1 MSNFVHPYYINS
13 ITSSNTK
20 KYSEKLDDKMNVFFL
35 VKHNFV
41 HHRIA
46 NFSIQRGAYRIVHF
60 SIFIVVRLLQTVIGL
75 ILRRR

>member
-1 MSNFVHPYYINS
+1 MFIHNTFFVLLDYVLE
-13 ITSSNTK
+13 
-20 KYSEKLDDKMNVFFL
+20 YSEKLDDKMNVFFAR
-35 VKHNFV
+35 KHNFV

-46 NFSIQRGAYRIVHF
+46 NFSIQRDAYRAIHF